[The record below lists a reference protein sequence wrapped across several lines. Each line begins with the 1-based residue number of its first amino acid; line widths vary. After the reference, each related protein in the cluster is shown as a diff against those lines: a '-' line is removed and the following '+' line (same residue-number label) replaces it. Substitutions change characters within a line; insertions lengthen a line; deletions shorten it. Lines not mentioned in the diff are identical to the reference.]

1 MRVRTPVHGG
11 VLDTTL
17 CDKDC
22 QWLATGQWFSPGTP
36 VSSTKKNDH
45 HDITEILLKVALNT
59 TTHSSNQYPKYTL
72 DIKCL
77 AVTQLLTTIV
87 NVICIFILFSV
98 QLHIAHL
105 LEVQGK
111 IKQAKEAYE
120 HFITLEDIDKSVKA
134 TALKQLGNFSCAF
147 CLFVM
152 RNTNLNV
159 SVTAFIFIMVFLQGE
174 FRGSGDRKMFC
185 KFTKNVH
192 VLW

>member
-1 MRVRTPVHGG
+1 MEVYSIQHYVINIVSNLQQVGGFLRVLRFP
-11 VLDTTL
+11 
-17 CDKDC
+17 
-22 QWLATGQWFSPGTP
+22 PP
-36 VSSTKKNDH
+36 KKNDH

-59 TTHSSNQYPKYTL
+59 TTHSSNRYPKYTL

-185 KFTKNVH
+185 KFTENVH
-192 VLW
+192 VL